1 MTLPARSPEAAT
13 VAVAIE
19 TTVTVR
25 DGGLGPPLARRRE
38 PRRPSIPTLG
48 AVDSA
53 DPTPLIAK

>member
-1 MTLPARSPEAAT
+1 

-25 DGGLGPPLARRRE
+25 HGGLGPPLARRRE